1 MFQMVQLIL
10 KWKKVIIN
18 KKNYIMNVNLDFDEV
33 LNYCEEYGCELNWNQ
48 KIRLI
53 KLMFAKEYNK
63 HNNKEIADEVIKFIN
78 DNFI

>member
-18 KKNYIMNVNLDFDEV
+18 KKNYIMIVNLDFDEV